1 MKYFW
6 TLFWTFL
13 LCEMLSYVVCSMV
26 GSEFKVETGAMLA
39 VGFTIL
45 ILIIPAIIPNDKEEK
60 HIH

>member
-1 MKYFW
+1 
-6 TLFWTFL
+6 
-13 LCEMLSYVVCSMV
+13 MV
-26 GSEFKVETGAMLA
+26 GSEFKVETGAILA